1 MLTGL
6 CLICIVLFV
15 DETYYN
21 RRIPASERPVP
32 KSRLMRLIGVEQ
44 WKSRNQRSTFYQA
57 FMRPWQVI
65 VKPTVLLS
73 MTYYMF
79 TFAWV
84 VGINT
89 TLSIFLT
96 PLYNFGL
103 RQIGTSSLLLL
114 SLISAISA
122 RLIFNRLLLLHPRRR
137 GPPRRDSRPLAARSC
152 RPYLHATALRR
163 SRTRSPAVR
172 TLDLHAFHRIGSR
185 APGVLS
191 RAWVPLHD
199 LVSRLGPL
207 RIRNYDHNC
216 RDREL

>member
-21 RRIPASERPVP
+21 RRIPASEPPAP
-32 KSRLMRLIGVEQ
+32 KSRVKRLLGIEQ
-44 WKSRNQRSTFYQA
+44 WHSRNQRSTFYQV

-65 VKPTVLLS
+65 AKPTVLLS

-89 TLSIFLT
+89 TLSIFLG

-103 RQIGTSSLLLL
+103 RQIGMSCFSVHSSKIPLNQSSQKASSTPLPSSLLLL
-114 SLISAISA
+114 V
-122 RLIFNRLLLLHPRRR
+122 N
-137 GPPRRDSRPLAARSC
+137 
-152 RPYLHATALRR
+152 
-163 SRTRSPAVR
+163 
-172 TLDLHAFHRIGSR
+172 
-185 APGVLS
+185 
-191 RAWVPLHD
+191 
-199 LVSRLGPL
+199 
-207 RIRNYDHNC
+207 
-216 RDREL
+216 

>member
-6 CLICIVLFV
+6 CLVCIIFFV

-32 KSRLMRLIGVEQ
+32 HSRVKRLIGIEQ
-44 WKSRNQRSTFYQA
+44 WHSRKQRSTFWQA

-65 VKPTVLLS
+65 AKPTVLLS

-79 TFAWV
+79 SFAWV

-103 RQIGTSSLLLL
+103 RQIGMSPQH
-114 SLISAISA
+114 
-122 RLIFNRLLLLHPRRR
+122 LLHLIADTQSLNRCKRLK
-137 GPPRRDSRPLAARSC
+137 DSDNPL
-152 RPYLHATALRR
+152 PLLF
-163 SRTRSPAVR
+163 
-172 TLDLHAFHRIGSR
+172 LN
-185 APGVLS
+185 LS
-191 RAWVPLHD
+191 
-199 LVSRLGPL
+199 SKS
-207 RIRNYDHNC
+207 
-216 RDREL
+216 